1 MKKTLL
7 IVFGKSGTGKD
18 TAVRKFVGSEQGKN
32 FSELV
37 RYTTRP
43 IREGEVNGV
52 DYHFISE
59 DDLDGEENSFLEGH
73 WFNNWFYGTSEESI
87 TQLPDGVNAIMSSS
101 IEGYEV
107 LKKHFEDSDVNVLG
121 VHLYVEPK
129 VFVERYI
136 NRVPEPDVKN
146 MCIRFLDEL
155 KQYEGKEDAGDISF
169 NANCPIEELL
179 EKITRFLQEKGVEL

>member
-7 IVFGKSGTGKD
+7 IIFGKSGTGKD
-18 TAVRKFVGSEQGKN
+18 TVVRKFVGAEQGKS

-59 DDLDGEENSFLEGH
+59 EDVREEEGSFLEGH
-73 WFNNWFYGTSEESI
+73 WFNSWFYGTSEESI
-87 TQLPDGVNAIMSSS
+87 IQLPDGVNAIMSASV
-101 IEGYEV
+101 EGYED
-107 LKKHFEDSDVNVLG
+107 LKKHFKDSDVKVLG

-155 KQYEGKEDAGDISF
+155 KQYDGKENVGDIRL

-179 EKITRFLQEKGVEL
+179 EKITIFLQEKGVEL